1 MRSLRVRSLVWLL
14 AASLVAAGGLAVEPA
29 DAARGA
35 AKSAKA
41 AKKEIK
47 KDTKK
52 DTKTAGGYRTY
63 AQYDKDATAY
73 WQSVV
78 DMRRVRIAKRNRG
91 EPIVLTDYVL
101 TQPPLWS
108 GAPVRRPLSPATP
121 GVPRL
126 PVVSQMLTM
135 AAEQHGFVPQ
145 RPASDLEFKR
155 AYAGIAT
162 AAGVTAQQAVRIY
175 AFETGGNGTYDVQS
189 GLTHPSRKAR
199 AISSAIGYNQLLTP
213 NSIGLLAA
221 HGDRFLETLQAK
233 AATLSGPARAAMDK
247 KIAATKKMV
256 AFVRSVP
263 YQWVEHEKLSQTK
276 RAGVGIHAALFDI
289 DLGPLLQAQK
299 LVESLAFAKSK
310 GHEQPLTGAELEMMN
325 LTGDGNGIDLVT
337 MPDEVRPQVPTS
349 NFFQRYGYE
358 RNPIARRTGVVSALY
373 ASMDAKMDRVSQLP
387 GAVELA
393 VAFAEVADGV
403 VTATAGSQP
412 TAP

>member
-1 MRSLRVRSLVWLL
+1 MSSPRTRSLLWLL
-14 AASLVAAGGLAVEPA
+14 AAGDVAAGMLAVGPA
-29 DAARGA
+29 DAARRA
-35 AKSAKA
+35 ALPAKV
-41 AKKEIK
+41 AKK
-47 KDTKK
+47 DP
-52 DTKTAGGYRTY
+52 KTDGKYRSY

-78 DMRRVRIAKRNRG
+78 DQRRVRIAKRNRG
-91 EPIVLTDYVL
+91 EPILLTDYVL
-101 TQPPLWS
+101 TQPPLWT
-108 GAPVRRPLSPATP
+108 GAPAHRPLPPATP

-126 PVVSQMLTM
+126 PLVSHMLTM

-145 RPASDLEFKR
+145 RPKNDLEFKR
-155 AYAGIAT
+155 AYATAAT
-162 AAGVTAQQAVRIY
+162 AAGLTAQQAVRIY

-213 NSIGLLAA
+213 NSIGLMAA
-221 HGDRFLETLQAK
+221 HGDRFLAVLQSK
-233 AATLSGPARAAMDK
+233 AEKLTGPARVVMDK

-256 AFVRSVP
+256 AFCRSVP
-263 YQWVEHEKLSQTK
+263 YQWAEHEKLSQTT

-289 DLGPLLQAQK
+289 DLGPLLQTEK
-299 LVESLAFAKSK
+299 LAESMAFAKSK

-337 MPDEVRPQVPTS
+337 MPDEMRSQVPTS

-373 ASMDAKMDRVSQLP
+373 ASMNAKMDRVSQSP
-387 GAVELA
+387 GALELA
-393 VAFAEVADGV
+393 SAFAEVADEV
-403 VTATAGSQP
+403 VTASAGARP
-412 TAP
+412 VAP

>member
-1 MRSLRVRSLVWLL
+1 MKSFYIRSLFSLLG
-14 AASLVAAGGLAVEPA
+14 ASVVAAGVLAVEPA
-29 DAARGA
+29 DAAKRA

-41 AKKEIK
+41 AKAAKAE
-47 KDTKK
+47 
-52 DTKTAGGYRTY
+52 GGYRSY
-63 AQYDKDATAY
+63 AQYEKDATAY

-91 EPIVLTDYVL
+91 EPIVLSDYVL
-101 TQPPLWS
+101 TQPPHWPGKL
-108 GAPVRRPLSPATP
+108 PRRPLPPATP

-126 PVVSQMLTM
+126 PLVSHMLTM

-155 AYAGIAT
+155 AYASAAT
-162 AAGVTAQQAVRIY
+162 AAGITAQQAVRIY
-175 AFETGGNGTYDVQS
+175 AFETGGNGTYDVQA
-189 GLTHPSRKAR
+189 GLTHPGRKAR
-199 AISSAIGYNQLLTP
+199 AISSAIGYNQLLTA
-213 NSIGLLAA
+213 NSIGLMAA
-221 HGDRFLETLQAK
+221 HGDRFLEKLQAK
-233 AATLSGPARAAMDK
+233 AATLTGPERAAMDK
-247 KIAATKKMV
+247 KIAATRKMI
-256 AFVRSVP
+256 AFCRSVP
-263 YQWVEHEKLSQTK
+263 YQWSEHEKLVQTT

-299 LVESLAFAKSK
+299 LVESMTFARSK

-337 MPDEVRPQVPTS
+337 MPDEMRSQVPTS
-349 NFFQRYGYE
+349 NFFQRHGYE

-393 VAFAEVADGV
+393 GAFAEAADSV
-403 VTATAGSQP
+403 VTASAAGRP
-412 TAP
+412 PEP

>member
-1 MRSLRVRSLVWLL
+1 MRLRVRSLVWLL
-14 AASLVAAGGLAVEPA
+14 TASLAAAGALAVEPA
-29 DAARGA
+29 DAARRT
-35 AKSAKA
+35 AKA
-41 AKKEIK
+41 AKADK

-52 DTKTAGGYRTY
+52 DTKTAKTAGGYRTY
-63 AQYDKDATAY
+63 AEYDKDATAY

-101 TQPPLWS
+101 AQPPLWS
-108 GAPVRRPLSPATP
+108 GAPVRRPLPPATP

-126 PVVSQMLTM
+126 PLVSHMLTM

-155 AYAGIAT
+155 AYANVAT

-199 AISSAIGYNQLLTP
+199 AISSAIGYNQLLTA

-221 HGDRFLETLQAK
+221 HGDRFLETLQSK
-233 AATLSGPARAAMDK
+233 AATLSGPERAAMDK
-247 KIAATKKMV
+247 KIAATRKMV

-289 DLGPLLQAQK
+289 DLGPLLQTQK

-337 MPDEVRPQVPTS
+337 MPDEMRSQVPTS

-373 ASMDAKMDRVSQLP
+373 ASMDAKMERVSRLP
-387 GAVELA
+387 GAIELA
-393 VAFAEVADGV
+393 VAFAEVGDGV
-403 VTATAGSQP
+403 VTATAGAQP
-412 TAP
+412 TKP